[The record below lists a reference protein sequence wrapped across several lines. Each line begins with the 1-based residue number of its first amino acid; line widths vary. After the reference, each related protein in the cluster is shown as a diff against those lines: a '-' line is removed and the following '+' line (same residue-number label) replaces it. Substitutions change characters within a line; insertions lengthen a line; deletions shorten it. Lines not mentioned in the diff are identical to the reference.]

1 MKQMI
6 FKSVAMSVTAATLW
20 VTPSNAAELAGV
32 KLDDSVGVSGTQLA
46 LNGAGLRTKLGAKVY
61 VAALY
66 LPAKTTDADSIINGT
81 GPRKMKLVMK
91 RGVGADTMWGAFR
104 EGIEA
109 NSTKD
114 ELKALEPKLARMEK
128 AFNDL
133 RKTSEG
139 DILEFDFA
147 ADGTT
152 TFSFNGQVKETIP
165 GKDLSTAFL
174 KIWLGAKPAQAPLK
188 KDLLKG

>member
-1 MKQMI
+1 MKQI
-6 FKSVAMSVTAATLW
+6 ISKSMAVCFVAATLW
-20 VTPSNAAELAGV
+20 VSPGRAAEVAGV
-32 KLDDSVGVSGTQLA
+32 KLDDSTTANGTQLV
-46 LNGAGLRTKLGAKVY
+46 LNGAGIRTKLGAKVY
-61 VAALY
+61 VAGLY
-66 LPAKTTDADSIINGT
+66 VPAKSTDADSIINGT

-104 EGIEA
+104 DGIEE

-114 ELKALEPKLARMEK
+114 ELKALEPKLERMEK

-133 RKTSEG
+133 HKTSEG

-147 ADGTT
+147 ADGAT
-152 TFSFNGQVKETIP
+152 TFSFNGQIKVAIP

-174 KIWLGAKPAQAPLK
+174 KIWLGAKPAQSALK